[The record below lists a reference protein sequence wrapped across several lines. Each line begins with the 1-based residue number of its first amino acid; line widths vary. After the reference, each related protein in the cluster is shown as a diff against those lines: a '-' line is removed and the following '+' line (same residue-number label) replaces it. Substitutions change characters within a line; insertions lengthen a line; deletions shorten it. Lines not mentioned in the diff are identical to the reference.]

1 MLRRNCVDV
10 KMRQSGNRE
19 TFDGPGFADEGPGP
33 VVVLLHGFPL
43 SKAMWDEQLAGLGS
57 IYRVIAPDLR
67 GFGESPVP
75 EGVYTMDAM
84 ADDVV
89 ELLETLEIMGP
100 VVVGGLSMGGYVAL
114 SLAARYPTRVKAL
127 MLMDTRAGADTPE
140 AAQGREATARSVIA
154 AGNVTA
160 VVDSMIPRIFCK
172 MTLEQHPER
181 VEPMKAVME
190 QTAPQAIIGALRG
203 MASRPDR
210 RGDLPKI
217 AVPTLV
223 IVGEDDV
230 LTPPAEAQAMAE
242 AIPNARLEV
251 IPQAGHMAPYENHA
265 AATAAILRFL
275 KSLEH
280 GH

>member
-1 MLRRNCVDV
+1 MELA
-10 KMRQSGNRE
+10 
-19 TFDGPGFADEGPGP
+19 FADQGPGP

-43 SKAMWDEQLAGLGS
+43 SRAMWEEQLAGLGS

-84 ADDVV
+84 ADDVM
-89 ELLETLEIMGP
+89 ELLETLEIKGP

-114 SLAARYPTRVKAL
+114 SLVARYPTRVKAL

-140 AAQGREATARSVIA
+140 AAEGREATARSVIA

-160 VVDSMIPRIFCK
+160 VVDAMLPRIFCK
-172 MTLEQHPER
+172 MTLEQRPER
-181 VEPMKAVME
+181 VEPIKAVMAR
-190 QTAPQAIIGALRG
+190 TAPQGIVGALRG

-223 IVGEDDV
+223 MVGDEDV
-230 LTPPAEAQAMAE
+230 ITPPAEARAMAE

-251 IPQAGHMAPYENHA
+251 IPKSGHMAPYENHA
-265 AATAAILRFL
+265 VANAAILRFL

-280 GH
+280 GN